1 MGNSK
6 NKMMSL
12 FRLCLVFL
20 LYGAVE
26 SGLRCVRDL
35 QEKPYS
41 DVTFN
46 CRLEGVSP
54 QDVVAVTWKKGNDV
68 VAQAVPG
75 VKRGKRGVPGDPRA
89 EVREDRLDKGDMSL
103 LLKDV
108 RYTDQGSYHC
118 TVATRSR
125 KYDETVNLFIPE
137 PEYPTV
143 NFDSVTSTFTCNSS
157 GWYREPKV
165 QWTNEKGENLT
176 DQSETAP
183 AEKEGEVYKVMSV
196 LKTSDLHQQY
206 ICTVQEGGIEKAIRN
221 FLKNG
226 KTEL

>member
-1 MGNSK
+1 
-6 NKMMSL
+6 
-12 FRLCLVFL
+12 
-20 LYGAVE
+20 
-26 SGLRCVRDL
+26 
-35 QEKPYS
+35 
-41 DVTFN
+41 
-46 CRLEGVSP
+46 
-54 QDVVAVTWKKGNDV
+54 
-68 VAQAVPG
+68 
-75 VKRGKRGVPGDPRA
+75 
-89 EVREDRLDKGDMSL
+89 MSL

-108 RYTDQGSYHC
+108 QYTDQGSYHC
-118 TVATRSR
+118 TVATHSR

-143 NFDSVTSTFTCNSS
+143 YFDSVTSTFTCNSS

-206 ICTVQEGGIEKAIRN
+206 ICTVQEGDRKSNTQLPHKWEDGALSLLSELPCHEVEKSEC
-221 FLKNG
+221 KPS
-226 KTEL
+226 T

>member
-1 MGNSK
+1 
-6 NKMMSL
+6 MMSL

-41 DVTFN
+41 DVTFS

-54 QDVVAVTWKKGNDV
+54 KDVVAVTWKKGNDV
-68 VAQAVPG
+68 VAQALPG
-75 VKRGKRGVPGDPRA
+75 VKRGKRGVSGDPRA

-108 RYTDQGSYHC
+108 QYTDQGSYHC
-118 TVATRSR
+118 TVATHSR

-143 NFDSVTSTFTCNSS
+143 YFDSVTSTFTCNSS

-176 DQSETAP
+176 DQGDRKSNTQLPHKWEDGALSLLSELP
-183 AEKEGEVYKVMSV
+183 CHEVEKSECKPS
-196 LKTSDLHQQY
+196 T
-206 ICTVQEGGIEKAIRN
+206 
-221 FLKNG
+221 
-226 KTEL
+226 